1 MMAKGSITP
10 FSSTILTHDRGRYHA
25 RDRTPIRGRGRSR
38 SPGSDLDGGLS
49 KCVVQTQLGCAMP
62 TPRRWMSLAFP
73 TKAQI

>member
-10 FSSTILTHDRGRYHA
+10 FSRTILTHDRG
-25 RDRTPIRGRGRSR
+25 R

-49 KCVVQTQLGCAMP
+49 KRVVRTQLSCAMP